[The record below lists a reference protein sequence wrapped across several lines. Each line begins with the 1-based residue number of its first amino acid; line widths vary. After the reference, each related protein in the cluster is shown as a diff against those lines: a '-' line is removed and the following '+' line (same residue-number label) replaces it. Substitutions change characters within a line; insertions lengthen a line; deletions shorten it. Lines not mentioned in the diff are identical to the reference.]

1 MRQTII
7 WAISLVLCVATTI
20 YQVYLIKNLDAE
32 LIDQKEQLE
41 KKSAELYTLQ
51 TQIDSLEIQN
61 IALGKSVIYL
71 DSCQQIR
78 TTKTDRAERRGKFV
92 GGLLKSLFPSL

>member
-7 WAISLVLCVATTI
+7 WAISLILCVATTA
-20 YQVYLIKNLDAE
+20 YQVYLIKNLDLEVAE
-32 LIDQKEQLE
+32 QKKQLE
-41 KKSAELYTLQ
+41 IKSAEFCDLQ
-51 TQIDSLEIQN
+51 TQIDSLENQN

-78 TTKTDRAERRGKFV
+78 TFKTDRAERRGKFV